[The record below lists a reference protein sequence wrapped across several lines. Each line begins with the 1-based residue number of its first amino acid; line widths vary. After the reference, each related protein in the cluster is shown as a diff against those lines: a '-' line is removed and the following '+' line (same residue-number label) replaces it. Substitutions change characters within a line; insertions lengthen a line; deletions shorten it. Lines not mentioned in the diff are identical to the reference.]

1 VRNTGPS
8 PTVRRS
14 VQERDSGCVNCGR
27 VDVACQIHH
36 RRARGMGGSTRT
48 DTNGPANLILLC
60 LPCHSLVES
69 RREWARARGLLV
81 GQSQT
86 PADVPVVWHGVR
98 VLLCD
103 DGRVT
108 PLVEVAS

>member
-14 VQERDSGCVNCGR
+14 VQERDSGCVNCSLVEG
-27 VDVACQIHH
+27 DTQLHH
-36 RRARGMGGSTRT
+36 RRPRAAGGTRRPE
-48 DTNGPANLILLC
+48 TNSPANLILLC
-60 LPCHSLVES
+60 LPCHALVES
-69 RREWARARGLLV
+69 RREWARERGLLV

-86 PADVPVVWHGVR
+86 PADVPVLWHGVR

-103 DGRVT
+103 DGRIT